1 MDDLLSP
8 LVNISMNNR
17 ASVIYSTHI
26 KHEWLDYN
34 NHMNVAYYVLIF
46 DKAGEKLV
54 ADLGLGETVTQKTG
68 ISWMALEN
76 HVTYDNEVVL
86 DQPVEVRAQLLDHD
100 NKRLHLYLE
109 MYAKNE
115 DGTEYLASTFEQ
127 MVMCVDLKARKSCE
141 FPASIA
147 EKILLKA
154 NAQAD
159 LNRPDNIGR
168 TIGIRRK

>member
-1 MDDLLSP
+1 
-8 LVNISMNNR
+8 MNDR

-54 ADLGLGETVTQKTG
+54 GDLGLGEAVAQKTG
-68 ISWMALEN
+68 ISLMVLEN
-76 HVTYDNEVVL
+76 HVTYDNEVVQ

-100 NKRLHLYLE
+100 NKRLHLYFE
-109 MYAKNE
+109 MYAKND
-115 DGTEYLASTFEQ
+115 DGTEYLASTLEQ
-127 MVMCVDLKARKSCE
+127 ITMCVDLKVRKSCE
-141 FPASIA
+141 FPASMV
-147 EKILLKA
+147 ENILLKA
-154 NAQAD
+154 SEQTD

-168 TIGIRRK
+168 IIGIRRE

>member
-1 MDDLLSP
+1 
-8 LVNISMNNR
+8 MNDR

-54 ADLGLGETVTQKTG
+54 ADLGLSEAVTQKTG
-68 ISWMALEN
+68 ISWMVLEN
-76 HVTYDNEVVL
+76 HVTYDNEVVR

-100 NKRLHLYLE
+100 SKRLHLYFE
-109 MYAKNE
+109 MYAKNH
-115 DGTEYLASTFEQ
+115 DGTEYRASTLEQ
-127 MVMCVDLKARKSCE
+127 IAMCVDLKVRKSCD
-141 FPASIA
+141 FPASML
-147 EKILLKA
+147 ENILLKA
-154 NAQAD
+154 SEQAD

-168 TIGIRRK
+168 IIGIRRE